1 MDAKIYL
8 RYPTSLLG
16 NIVILQERIDNL
28 RENMLPKGVRYDR
41 DKVQTSPEDPMT
53 IFAVKIDELEHELL
67 DMKTKY
73 DKAWAE
79 ISTTISK
86 VDNDAA
92 KTILAKRYIGGKR
105 WRTIEDE
112 EYISESQLFRLHRI
126 GIESVQKILNEQEG
140 KTC

>member
-8 RYPTSLLG
+8 RYPTTLLG

-73 DKAWAE
+73 DKALAE

-86 VDNDAA
+86 VDNDDA

-112 EYISESQLFRLHRI
+112 EYISESQLFRFHRI
-126 GIESVQKILNEQEG
+126 GIKSVQKILNEQDQ
-140 KTC
+140 KT